1 MSDVR
6 TAARVDDLLGE
17 AAAAHRNGHH
27 GPEHALASALDAGDA
42 IAAAKPLVDR
52 GHWAAALRRAG
63 IAPST
68 AFLFMRLAA
77 HRSLIEGAECTS
89 IRQARRLVAAHRA
102 GERARRPRSYEEGYR
117 AGYAEG
123 TRDGFSNGY
132 AAGAAATTPR
142 TSRRRGD
149 RDLGGPPSKD
159 DLKWALRRIHP
170 DVVETVDAER
180 AHRVAAWLNAMSS
193 RRTTA

>member
-6 TAARVDDLLGE
+6 TASRVEELLGQ
-17 AAAAHRNGHH
+17 AAAAHRTKH
-27 GPEHALASALDAGDA
+27 GDQRPALASALDAGDA
-42 IAAAKPLVDR
+42 LAAAKALVDH
-52 GHWAAALRRAG
+52 GHWAATLRRAG
-63 IAPST
+63 IPPST
-68 AFLFMRLAA
+68 AFVFMRLAA

-102 GERARRPRSYEEGYR
+102 GERARRPPSFEEGYR

-123 TRDGFSNGY
+123 TRDGYSNGY
-132 AAGAAATTPR
+132 AAAAATTPR
-142 TSRRRGD
+142 LSRRRAD
-149 RDLGGPPSKD
+149 RGVGGPPSKA

-170 DVVETVDAER
+170 DVVEAADAAR

-193 RRTTA
+193 RRTAV